1 MIAARHR
8 NFRNPNQRGM
18 SDRSFHLRDGAL
30 LSTCVYIRIY
40 TRDIEALVKRLH
52 ARYGVN
58 S

>member
-18 SDRSFHLRDGAL
+18 SDRSFHLEEMEEL
-30 LSTCVYIRIY
+30 LSVYIYIHERY
-40 TRDIEALVKRLH
+40 RG
-52 ARYGVN
+52 ARKTTGARARHGVN

>member
-18 SDRSFHLRDGAL
+18 SDRSFHLEEMEKPLLMYIYIYEKYRGARK
-30 LSTCVYIRIY
+30 TTVR
-40 TRDIEALVKRLH
+40 
-52 ARYGVN
+52 ARHGVN